1 MKLFNAALMASA
13 ANAQAPSNWKR
24 SGDQIVSEFV
34 QVPEGYE
41 GSFQNMNVTDIY
53 LENQD
58 DDIFRGFEDEFA
70 FMESD
75 VGRAD
80 FTDEEKRL
88 IRKFKLMKNMIVY
101 LQRIPL
107 FGKFCFY
114 GCYCFA
120 KGPKEL
126 LIDAGNGKPMDGA
139 DNACRQHL
147 QCHSCTKID
156 FEDKCNVSDGYAFE
170 AKEDEVTGIRW
181 IKCLNNEG
189 SCKRSICECD
199 KALAYDLSDAEGE
212 WNILHHARWGQ
223 FDSSLNC
230 ERHQPG
236 GRDGAMR
243 QEKLTEATAAECCGD
258 YPRRFPY
265 HADDGMGNI
274 HQCCVSSDGYGK
286 SYSPMRLDC
295 CANGSLKTIGSCEE

>member
-1 MKLFNAALMASA
+1 MKVFKIAALA
-13 ANAQAPSNWKR
+13 AATNAQQWQR
-24 SGDQIVSEFV
+24 SKQDLLTSFV
-34 QVPEGYE
+34 EVPDGYE
-41 GSFQNMNVTDIY
+41 GSFEGFNVTQL
-53 LENQD
+53 LEENGD
-58 DDIFRGFEDEFA
+58 DGLFREFEDSYA

-75 VGRAD
+75 VGRNN
-80 FTDEEKRL
+80 FTEEEKKL
-88 IRKFKLMKNMIVY
+88 IQKFKLMKNMIVY

-147 QCHSCTKID
+147 QCHSCTKVD
-156 FEDKCNVSDGYAFE
+156 YQDKCDVSDGYKFT
-170 AKEDEVTGIRW
+170 AKQDDVTGIRW
-181 IKCLNNEG
+181 IQCLNPEG
-189 SCKRSICECD
+189 SCKRAICECD
-199 KALAYDLSDAEGE
+199 KALAYDLADAETE

-223 FDSSLNC
+223 FDAPLNC

-243 QEKLTEATAAECCGD
+243 QEKISEPTPVECCGE

-265 HADDGMGNI
+265 HADDGHGNI
-274 HQCCVSSDGYGK
+274 HGCCVSSDGYGK
-286 SYSPMRLDC
+286 SYNPNRLDC
-295 CANGSLKTIGSCEE
+295 CKNGSLKTIGSCEE

>member
-1 MKLFNAALMASA
+1 MKLFNIAAIASVTQ
-13 ANAQAPSNWKR
+13 AQKSWQR
-24 SGDQIVSEFV
+24 SRDEIVGGFTT
-34 QVPEGYE
+34 VPDGYDGAFE
-41 GSFQNMNVTDIY
+41 NFNVTQLMD
-53 LENQD
+53 ENAED
-58 DDIFRGFEDEFA
+58 DLFREFEDSF
-70 FMESD
+70 FHMNSPM
-75 VGRAD
+75 GRND
-80 FTDEEKRL
+80 FTEEEKAL

-139 DNACRQHL
+139 DNACRHHL
-147 QCHSCTKID
+147 QCHSCAKLD
-156 FEDKCNVSDGYAFE
+156 FDDKCDVTDGYKFT

-181 IKCLNNEG
+181 IQCLNQEG
-189 SCKRSICECD
+189 SCKRAICECD
-199 KALAYDLSDAEGE
+199 KALAYDLADAETE

-223 FDSSLNC
+223 FDAALNC

-243 QEKLTEATAAECCGD
+243 QEKLSEPSGPECCGE
-258 YPRRFPY
+258 YPRRFPF
-265 HADDGMGNI
+265 HADDGYGNI
-274 HQCCVSSDGYGK
+274 HQCCVSSDGYGR
-286 SYSPMRLDC
+286 SFNPNRLDC
-295 CANGSLKTIGSCEE
+295 CSNGSLKTIGSCED

>member
-1 MKLFNAALMASA
+1 MKLFKIAAMASMTQ
-13 ANAQAPSNWKR
+13 AQKWQR
-24 SGDQIVSEFV
+24 SRDEIVGGFTT
-34 QVPEGYE
+34 VPDGYDGAFE
-41 GSFQNMNVTDIY
+41 NFNVTQLMD
-53 LENQD
+53 ENAED
-58 DDIFRGFEDEFA
+58 DLFREFEDSF
-70 FMESD
+70 FHMNSPM
-75 VGRAD
+75 GRND
-80 FTDEEKRL
+80 FTEQEKAL

-139 DNACRQHL
+139 DNACRHHL
-147 QCHSCTKID
+147 QCHSCAKLD
-156 FEDKCNVSDGYAFE
+156 FDEKCDVTDGYKFT

-181 IKCLNNEG
+181 IQCLNQEG
-189 SCKRSICECD
+189 SCKRAICECD
-199 KALAYDLSDAEGE
+199 KALAYDLADAETE

-223 FDSSLNC
+223 FDAALNC

-243 QEKLTEATAAECCGD
+243 QEKLSEPSGPECCGE
-258 YPRRFPY
+258 YPRRFPF
-265 HADDGMGNI
+265 HADDGYGNI
-274 HQCCVSSDGYGK
+274 HKCCVSSDGYGR
-286 SYSPMRLDC
+286 SFNPNRLDC
-295 CANGSLKTIGSCEE
+295 CSNGSLKTIGSCED